1 MEKIKFGTTQYDL
14 TPGGYYVT
22 GDQLKLAF
30 VWPEGVAY
38 EEIEASLTGCDRI
51 ELLAESGDLLEA
63 IKGYT
68 CVDRLVKRYYC
79 VIGTERVEDGQ
90 GEDGETLYTS
100 KDVLGTV
107 MIATLK
113 KPDVRAELDSVKET
127 VEMLVVSGLEV

>member
-22 GDQLKLAF
+22 GDQMKLAF

-38 EEIEASLTGCDRI
+38 EEIEVSLTGCERI

-68 CVDRLVKRYYC
+68 CIDRLIKQYDC
-79 VIGTERVEDGQ
+79 VIGTEQVEDGQ

-100 KDVLGTV
+100 QDVICTV

-113 KPDVRAELDSVKET
+113 KPDIRAELDSVKET
-127 VEMLVVSGLEV
+127 VVMLVAEALV